1 MLFMTWIARIGDG
14 LPLAA
19 SIPEDE
25 EVHYCN
31 IFNMLFLLICLYCYF
46 FNDCNICFY
55 LFNFKVGKRSHGLP
69 KPSENAFPET
79 EPAEPVE
86 MHH

>member
-25 EVHYCN
+25 EVRNYLRIQYSYKLACS
-31 IFNMLFLLICLYCYF
+31 MLL
-46 FNDCNICFY
+46 
-55 LFNFKVGKRSHGLP
+55 
-69 KPSENAFPET
+69 
-79 EPAEPVE
+79 
-86 MHH
+86 

>member
-25 EVHYCN
+25 EVHNHFQYLYN
-31 IFNMLFLLICLYCYF
+31 LTFSMLFLDIC
-46 FNDCNICFY
+46 
-55 LFNFKVGKRSHGLP
+55 
-69 KPSENAFPET
+69 
-79 EPAEPVE
+79 VE
-86 MHH
+86 V